1 MELKK
6 SFFQYFDVTFINSA
20 KMYQK
25 SKKLAHKN
33 DRNFWTSYRIEI
45 ICIPK
50 ESPKTRLCYQKNKNL
65 VAWVFAKIILT
76 PKHLFQRF

>member
-20 KMYQK
+20 KIYQK

-33 DRNFWTSYRIEI
+33 DRNF
-45 ICIPK
+45 
-50 ESPKTRLCYQKNKNL
+50 
-65 VAWVFAKIILT
+65 
-76 PKHLFQRF
+76 

>member
-1 MELKK
+1 MELEK

-20 KMYQK
+20 KIYQK

-45 ICIPK
+45 IRIPK
-50 ESPKTRLCYQKNKNL
+50 ESQKTRLYCLENKNL
-65 VAWVFAKIILT
+65 VAWLFAKITLT
-76 PKHLFQRF
+76 QKHLF